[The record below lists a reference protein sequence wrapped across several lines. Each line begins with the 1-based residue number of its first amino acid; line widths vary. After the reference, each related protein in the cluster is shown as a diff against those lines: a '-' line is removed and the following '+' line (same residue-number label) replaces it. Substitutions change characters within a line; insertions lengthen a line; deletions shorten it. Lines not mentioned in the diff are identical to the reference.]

1 MRSSNAG
8 RVSPSSPLASRSMAR
23 GRSSGWT
30 SGWKGFPSHSSHGQP
45 VMASNAGLSEP
56 RVPSLSIVKTASGA
70 LWTNE
75 SWSGTGFQGAGG
87 SPRSVRLCISTLRSC
102 FSPLYRVDERTGEA
116 GPRGRTWPREGRGSL
131 WAVSADGGRGDLQ
144 GLERQVQEV
153 PQTLDEFG
161 PDYAIELD
169 PTAHKVEGSWI
180 RDATLGA
187 NDGLVSVL
195 TLIAGVAGAAKG
207 NVVLIA
213 GGSALVAGAISMGV
227 GAFVSARA
235 YRAYFLKELQR
246 ELREMRELPDVE
258 REEIRE
264 VYRGRGFRGETLE
277 MVVDTIT
284 SDPKVWL
291 RVMMQEELGLSQGFG
306 QPLGAALTVF
316 VAFLI
321 GGTVPV
327 IPFVFGSGVAALS
340 VSFVVTAAALVLAGA
355 IRTRFTGER
364 PARAGLEL
372 VAMATV
378 GVAVAYGI
386 GRLLHVA
393 GVG

>member
-1 MRSSNAG
+1 M
-8 RVSPSSPLASRSMAR
+8 
-23 GRSSGWT
+23 
-30 SGWKGFPSHSSHGQP
+30 
-45 VMASNAGLSEP
+45 
-56 RVPSLSIVKTASGA
+56 
-70 LWTNE
+70 
-75 SWSGTGFQGAGG
+75 
-87 SPRSVRLCISTLRSC
+87 
-102 FSPLYRVDERTGEA
+102 TGE
-116 GPRGRTWPREGRGSL
+116 REGT
-131 WAVSADGGRGDLQ
+131 APTDLQ
-144 GLERQVQEV
+144 GLERRVQTI
-153 PQTLDEFG
+153 PKTLQEFG

-169 PTAHKVEGSWI
+169 PGAHKVEGSWI

-195 TLIAGVAGAAKG
+195 TLISGVAGAAEG
-207 NVVLIA
+207 GVVLLA
-213 GGSALVAGAISMGV
+213 GVSALVAGAISMGV

-264 VYRGRGFRGETLE
+264 VYRGRGFRGEALD

-291 RVMMQEELGLSQGFG
+291 RVMMQEELGLSEGFG

-321 GGTVPV
+321 GGAVPV
-327 IPFVFGSGVAALS
+327 IPFVFGAGLAALG
-340 VSFVVTAAALVLAGA
+340 VSFILTAGALVVAGSV
-355 IRTRFTGER
+355 RTRFTGER

-372 VAMATV
+372 IAMAAV